1 MQQDFIF
8 MKNHFIFI
16 NNLIILFSISFNLCA
31 QEWEFAKEKDGIKVY
46 TREEPGSSYKAFK
59 GEVELTAEMA
69 QVSLMLEDV
78 EQFDVWDEDVSEIR
92 LLAREQGKYFKYY
105 VVYNSPWPVSDR
117 DLCVEATI
125 TDDPKTGVRLFQAKS
140 VPEAMPE
147 DEDLVRIIHYWQK
160 WIIQP
165 RENGKLLL
173 TVEGY
178 ADPAGD
184 VPAWLANMVIT
195 DTPLNMLK
203 AIREDLR

>member
-1 MQQDFIF
+1 
-8 MKNHFIFI
+8 
-16 NNLIILFSISFNLCA
+16 
-31 QEWEFAKEKDGIKVY
+31 VY
-46 TREEPGSSYKAFK
+46 
-59 GEVELTAEMA
+59 
-69 QVSLMLEDV
+69 D
-78 EQFDVWDEDVSEIR
+78 
-92 LLAREQGKYFKYY
+92 
-105 VVYNSPWPVSDR
+105 SPWPVSDR
-117 DLCVEATI
+117 DLCVEAVI
-125 TDDPKTGVRLFQAKS
+125 TDDPETGIRLFNAKS

-147 DEDLVRIIHYWQK
+147 EEDLVRIVHYWQK

-203 AIREDLR
+203 AIRENLR

>member
-1 MQQDFIF
+1 
-8 MKNHFIFI
+8 MKSHFIFI
-16 NNLIILFSISFNLCA
+16 ISLFILFSISCNLQA
-31 QEWEFAKEKDGIKVY
+31 QEWEFVKERDSIKVY
-46 TREEPGSSYKAFK
+46 TREEPGSNYKAFK
-59 GEVELTAEMA
+59 GEVELRSDIAKL
-69 QVSLMLEDV
+69 SSMLEDV

-92 LLAREQGKYFKYY
+92 LLAHEQGKYFRYY
-105 VVYNSPWPVSDR
+105 VVYDSPWPVSDR

-125 TDDPKTGVRLFQAKS
+125 TDDPEAGVRLFQAKS

-165 RENGKLLL
+165 KGDGKLLL

-203 AIREDLR
+203 SIRENLK